1 MEKLFPK
8 QKPLY
13 KQNGKSVCVLDAAT
27 ILVIAVGLAMDA
39 FSVSVAYGIT
49 TKGNGKTNAI
59 KMASSFGAFQAFMP
73 VLGWLMG
80 VEILEL
86 IAGFDH
92 WLAFG
97 LLALIGCKMIY
108 EATSV
113 EHQPRGKRLNLYTL
127 LLLSVA
133 TSIDALAVGLSFAL
147 LKVSI
152 TTPIAIIGTT
162 TFTLSFLG
170 ATIGDKIG
178 KTLSSKIEVLGGLI
192 LIAIGVK
199 ILLEHMA

>member
-1 MEKLFPK
+1 MEKLFP
-8 QKPLY
+8 QRRPLY
-13 KQNGKSVCVLDAAT
+13 RQNGKSVCILDAPT

-39 FSVSVAYGIT
+39 FSVSIAYGIT
-49 TKGNGKTNAI
+49 TKSNGKTNAI

-80 VEILEL
+80 VEILEI

-113 EHQPRGKRLNLYTL
+113 EHQPRGKRLDFYTL
-127 LLLSVA
+127 LILSVA
-133 TSIDALAVGLSFAL
+133 TSLDALAVGLSFAL

-152 TTPIAIIGTT
+152 TMPIAIIGTI

-178 KTLSSKIEVLGGLI
+178 KAQSSKIEVLGGLI

>member
-1 MEKLFPK
+1 MEKLFP
-8 QKPLY
+8 QRRPLY
-13 KQNGKSVCVLDAAT
+13 RQNGKSVCILDAPT

-39 FSVSVAYGIT
+39 FSVSIAYGIT
-49 TKGNGKTNAI
+49 TKSNGKTNAI

-80 VEILEL
+80 VEILEI

-113 EHQPRGKRLNLYTL
+113 EHQPRGKRLDFYTL
-127 LLLSVA
+127 LILSVA
-133 TSIDALAVGLSFAL
+133 TSLDALAVGLSFAL

-152 TTPIAIIGTT
+152 TMPIAIIGTI

-170 ATIGDKIG
+170 ATIGDKLG
-178 KTLSSKIEVLGGLI
+178 KAQSSKIEVLGGLI
-192 LIAIGVK
+192 LIAIGIK

>member
-1 MEKLFPK
+1 MEKLFP
-8 QKPLY
+8 QRRPLY
-13 KQNGKSVCVLDAAT
+13 RQNGKSVCILDAPT

-39 FSVSVAYGIT
+39 FSVSIAYGIT
-49 TKGNGKTNAI
+49 TKSNGKTNAI
-59 KMASSFGAFQAFMP
+59 KMASSFGAFQTFMP

-80 VEILEL
+80 VEILEI

-113 EHQPRGKRLNLYTL
+113 EHQPRGKRLDFYTL
-127 LLLSVA
+127 LILSVA
-133 TSIDALAVGLSFAL
+133 TSLDALAVGLSFAL

-152 TTPIAIIGTT
+152 TMPIAIIGTI

-170 ATIGDKIG
+170 ATIGDKLG
-178 KTLSSKIEVLGGLI
+178 KAQSSKIEVLGGLI
-192 LIAIGVK
+192 LIAIGIK

>member
-1 MEKLFPK
+1 MEKLFP
-8 QKPLY
+8 QRRPLY
-13 KQNGKSVCVLDAAT
+13 RQNGKSVCVLDAPT

-39 FSVSVAYGIT
+39 FSVSIAYGIT
-49 TKGNGKTNAI
+49 TKSNGKTNAI

-80 VEILEL
+80 VEILEI

-113 EHQPRGKRLNLYTL
+113 EHQPRGKRLDFYTL
-127 LLLSVA
+127 LILSVA
-133 TSIDALAVGLSFAL
+133 TSLDALAVGLSFAL

-152 TTPIAIIGTT
+152 TMPIAIIGTI

-170 ATIGDKIG
+170 ATIGDKLG
-178 KTLSSKIEVLGGLI
+178 KAQSSKIEVLGGLI
-192 LIAIGVK
+192 LIAIGIK

>member
-1 MEKLFPK
+1 
-8 QKPLY
+8 
-13 KQNGKSVCVLDAAT
+13 
-27 ILVIAVGLAMDA
+27 
-39 FSVSVAYGIT
+39 
-49 TKGNGKTNAI
+49 
-59 KMASSFGAFQAFMP
+59 MP

-80 VEILEL
+80 FEILEL

-113 EHQPRGKRLNLYTL
+113 EHQPKAKRLDFHIL

-152 TTPIAIIGTT
+152 TTPIIAIGAV
-162 TFTLSFLG
+162 TFALSFIG
-170 ATIGDKIG
+170 SVIGDKLHA
-178 KTLSSKIEVLGGLI
+178 TSSRIEILGGLI
-192 LIAIGVK
+192 LIAIGIK
-199 ILLEHMA
+199 ILLEHAI

>member
-1 MEKLFPK
+1 MEKLFP
-8 QKPLY
+8 QRKPLY
-13 KQNGKSVCVLDAAT
+13 RQNGKSVCVLDAPT

-39 FSVSVAYGIT
+39 FSVSIAYGIT
-49 TKGNGKTNAI
+49 TKSNGKTNAI

-80 VEILEL
+80 VKILEL

-113 EHQPRGKRLNLYTL
+113 EHQPKDKRLDLYTL
-127 LLLSVA
+127 LILSVA
-133 TSIDALAVGLSFAL
+133 TSLDALAVGLSFAL

-152 TTPIAIIGTT
+152 TMPIAIIGTI

-178 KTLSSKIEVLGGLI
+178 KAQSSKIEVLGGLI

>member
-1 MEKLFPK
+1 MEKLFP
-8 QKPLY
+8 QRRPLY
-13 KQNGKSVCVLDAAT
+13 RQNGKSVCVLDAPT

-39 FSVSVAYGIT
+39 FSVSIAYGIT
-49 TKGNGKTNAI
+49 TKSNGKTNAI

-80 VEILEL
+80 VEILEI

-113 EHQPRGKRLNLYTL
+113 EHQPRGKRLDFYTL
-127 LLLSVA
+127 LILSVA
-133 TSIDALAVGLSFAL
+133 TSLDALAVGLSFAL

-152 TTPIAIIGTT
+152 TMPIAVIGTI

-178 KTLSSKIEVLGGLI
+178 KAQSSKIEVLGGLI
-192 LIAIGVK
+192 LIAIGIK

>member
-1 MEKLFPK
+1 
-8 QKPLY
+8 
-13 KQNGKSVCVLDAAT
+13 
-27 ILVIAVGLAMDA
+27 
-39 FSVSVAYGIT
+39 
-49 TKGNGKTNAI
+49 
-59 KMASSFGAFQAFMP
+59 MP

-97 LLALIGCKMIY
+97 LDL
-108 EATSV
+108 S
-113 EHQPRGKRLNLYTL
+113 TL

-152 TTPIAIIGTT
+152 TTPIAIIGTI
-162 TFTLSFLG
+162 TFTLSFIG
-170 ATIGDKIG
+170 ATIGDKLG
-178 KTLSSKIEVLGGLI
+178 KTLSNKIEVLGGPI
-192 LIAIGVK
+192 LIAIGIK

>member
-1 MEKLFPK
+1 M
-8 QKPLY
+8 
-13 KQNGKSVCVLDAAT
+13 DAPT

-39 FSVSVAYGIT
+39 FSVSIAYGIT
-49 TKGNGKTNAI
+49 TKSNGKTNAI

-73 VLGWLMG
+73 VLGWLIG

-97 LLALIGCKMIY
+97 LLTLIGCKMIY

-113 EHQPRGKRLNLYTL
+113 EHQPKDKRLDLYTL
-127 LLLSVA
+127 LILSVA
-133 TSIDALAVGLSFAL
+133 TSLDALAVGLSFAL

-152 TTPIAIIGTT
+152 TMPIAIIGTI

-178 KTLSSKIEVLGGLI
+178 NAQSSKIEVLGGLI